1 MSAKTILLSVCG
13 ILLIGGI
20 TYITTR
26 KTPPQNKVSL
36 QAPVQAEKTTPAANQ
51 MEIMTI
57 SAVPTKDAPS
67 DAIVDYLVDGLAHD
81 DTVAAD
87 ASIDATRPA
96 ASDVTTVNT
105 NF

>member
-1 MSAKTILLSVCG
+1 MSAKTVLLSVCG

-20 TYITTR
+20 AYITTR
-26 KTPPQNKVSL
+26 KTPPQNKVPL
-36 QAPVQAEKTTPAANQ
+36 QAPVQAEKSTPAANQ

-87 ASIDATRPA
+87 ASMDASRPA
-96 ASDVTTVNT
+96 PSNTSTVNS